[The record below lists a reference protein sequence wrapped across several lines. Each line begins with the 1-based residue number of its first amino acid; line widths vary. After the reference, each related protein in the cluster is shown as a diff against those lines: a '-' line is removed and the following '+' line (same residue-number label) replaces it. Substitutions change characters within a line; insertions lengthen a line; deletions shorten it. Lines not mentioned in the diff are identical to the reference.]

1 MKIFIS
7 GMPRVGKTTL
17 CKKIYES
24 LKNKIKTVGF
34 LTLEK
39 RDKNKR
45 IGFEIFLLHN
55 GKCFTFASK
64 EKIGNKIYAGYY
76 LNLDV
81 LENAIDEVEK
91 ELENANLLIIDEI
104 GKMEM
109 ESDRF
114 KDFVEKILK
123 SEIPLIAT
131 LHRAFIPKFKKFE
144 ILWLTRENFN
154 ETYEKIIEKLWAGS
168 LVAKRP
174 ADNREIGSSNLPR
187 PMGP

>member
-1 MKIFIS
+1 MKIFVS
-7 GMPRVGKTTL
+7 GMPGVGKTTL
-17 CKKIYES
+17 CKKIYEN
-24 LKNKIKTVGF
+24 LKNKIKIVGF

-39 RDKNKR
+39 REKNKR

-55 GKCFTFASK
+55 EKHFTFASK
-64 EKIGNKIYAGYY
+64 EKIGSKVYAGYY
-76 LNLDV
+76 LNLEV
-81 LENAIDEVEK
+81 LENAINEIEREMK
-91 ELENANLLIIDEI
+91 NANLLIIDEI

-109 ESDRF
+109 ESNKF
-114 KDFVEKILK
+114 KEFVEKILK

-131 LHRAFIPKFKKFE
+131 LHRAFISKFKNFE

-154 ETYEKIIEKLWAGS
+154 GTYEKIIEKLWAGS